1 MAITNINELDFSKI
15 YSYTDYLTWLFDERV
30 ELIKGKIFKM
40 SPTPLNIHQRIS
52 SNLHGLI
59 WTYLKRKKCKVYA
72 SPFDV
77 RFVKSLENET
87 LISTVVQP
95 DLCVVCDEKKLDEK
109 GCIGAPDLIIEI
121 VSPHSAKRD
130 IHDKFD
136 LYQEF
141 GVKEY
146 WIVYP
151 TDKSVQ
157 VFLLNMEGKYES
169 MGIFENQGK
178 IRVNVL
184 NDLEIPIE
192 EIFE

>member
-1 MAITNINELDFSKI
+1 MAISNINELDFSKS
-15 YSYTDYLTWLFDERV
+15 YSYADYLTWLFDERV

-40 SPTPLNIHQRIS
+40 SPVPLNIHQRVS

-59 WTYLKRKKCKVYA
+59 WTHLKRKKCKVYA

-77 RFVKSLENET
+77 RFVKSVENET

-95 DLCVVCDEKKLDEK
+95 DLCVICDENKLDEK
-109 GCIGAPDLIIEI
+109 GCLGAPDLIIEI

-141 GVKEY
+141 GVREY

-151 TDKSVQ
+151 NNKSVQ
-157 VFLLNMEGKYES
+157 VFLLNQEGKYES
-169 MGIFENQGK
+169 VGVYENQETIK
-178 IRVNVL
+178 VNTL
-184 NDLEIPIE
+184 IDLELTLE